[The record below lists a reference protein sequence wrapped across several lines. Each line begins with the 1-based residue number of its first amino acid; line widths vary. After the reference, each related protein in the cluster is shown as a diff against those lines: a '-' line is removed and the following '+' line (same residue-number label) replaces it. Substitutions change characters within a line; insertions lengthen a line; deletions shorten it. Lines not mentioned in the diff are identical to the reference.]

1 MEDKNMSDERTPLT
15 QKYASSPPS
24 SQFYFM
30 NKTPPNENDNGDTPL
45 PEGTTSADFK
55 PRQVNHNHNHN
66 QSTGSMRS
74 RSHSTSTPHT
84 VLENLTATLRNSLPG
99 WGRGSNKTNPNSRK
113 SPQMTFNIKQRRV
126 PIKVEPKVFFANE
139 RTFLA
144 WLHTAITL
152 AGISMAIIAFADE
165 EDEESNSKIYGLTIL
180 PVAISFIVYALFQ
193 YTKRA
198 AMIKRKD
205 PGPYEDLIGPVVL
218 SLMLMLCIFMNFFVK
233 IMEVFKDGGS

>member
-126 PIKVEPKVFFANE
+126 PIKVEPK
-139 RTFLA
+139 
-144 WLHTAITL
+144 
-152 AGISMAIIAFADE
+152 AIIAFADE